1 MTTAYRSDLVGSV
14 YQSEIAKLLAGFPV
28 RMDPSVVSCPKNC
41 RVHYSLL
48 IPEEATEAETAEDQA
63 AVGKALQQQYCP
75 HHPPKIELD
84 LG

>member
-14 YQSEIAKLLAGFPV
+14 YQGEIAKLLAGFPV
-28 RMDPSVVSCPKNC
+28 RIDASAVSCPKNC
-41 RVHYSLL
+41 EVQYSFLL
-48 IPEEATEAETAEDQA
+48 PNETTGAEIAKFQA
-63 AVGKALQQQYCP
+63 AVGKALLQQYCP